1 MRRYL
6 VTLAALGAAFFLSGA
21 TALEA
26 QRITS
31 PYRYIEETQSLS
43 VFAGYLLTQG
53 LDPDL
58 GPQAA
63 PTVGVRYNLRL
74 GGPIAGEAALRFI
87 PSERTIFA
95 ARGVDPSDP
104 TRTIPIDVGTASM
117 PLLLAEAGIRLN
129 VTGPRTWN
137 GLAPYALATG
147 GVVAN
152 LRGRT
157 AAEEDIPEDEH
168 FSFGPGFAVG
178 IGGGTDWFLTQRIS
192 LRAEVRDQI
201 WRLSIPQGLTEQG
214 ARDNRWTNNLGLSL
228 GAAYHF

>member
-1 MRRYL
+1 MKRHL
-6 VTLAALGAAFFLSGA
+6 LTLAALGAAFFLLGTS
-21 TALEA
+21 ALEA

-31 PYRYIEETQSLS
+31 PYRYIEERQSLS
-43 VFAGYLLTQG
+43 VFAGYLLTQS

-63 PTVGVRYNLRL
+63 PVVGARYNLRL
-74 GGPIAGEAALRFI
+74 GGPIAGEGALAFI

-104 TRTIPIDVGTASM
+104 TRTIPIGVGTASM

-129 VTGPRTWN
+129 ITGPRTWN
-137 GLAPYALATG
+137 GLAPYALAVG

-157 AAEEDIPEDEH
+157 AAEEDVPEDEL

-178 IGGGTDWFLTQRIS
+178 MGGGTDWYLSRRFS

-201 WRLSIPQGLTEQG
+201 WRLTIPQGLTEEG
-214 ARDNRWTNNLGLSL
+214 VRDSRWTNNLGLSL